1 MKIDEGLA
9 ERVRA
14 RLAPVD
20 EVSERRMF
28 GGLAFFVAGHMCVG
42 IMGNELIA
50 RVGVDRMESAL
61 ARPGARVFD
70 ATGRPMRGW
79 VTIGAEAIADDA
91 DLGDWVECSLDFVHG
106 LPPK

>member
-1 MKIDEGLA
+1 MKVDDELA
-9 ERVRA
+9 ERLRA

-20 EVSERRMF
+20 EVSERTMF

-50 RVGVDRMESAL
+50 RIGADRMQSAL
-61 ARPGARVFD
+61 SRRGVRVFD

-79 VTIGAEAIADDA
+79 VTVGAEAMADEE
-91 DLGDWVECSLDFVHG
+91 DLQGWVECSLDFVHG
-106 LPPK
+106 LPAK